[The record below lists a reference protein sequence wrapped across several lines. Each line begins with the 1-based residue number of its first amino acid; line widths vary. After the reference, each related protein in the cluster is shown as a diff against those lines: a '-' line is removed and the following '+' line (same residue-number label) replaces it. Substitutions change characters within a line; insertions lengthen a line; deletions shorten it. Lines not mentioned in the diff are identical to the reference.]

1 LVAYISTMF
10 QAFEHQRLGHPTPT
24 KMRLMLP
31 NLSYTLSFLC
41 ESFQLGK
48 HTRHTYG
55 TQVNKNV

>member
-1 LVAYISTMF
+1 MF